1 VTPNQL
7 ERNKELVR
15 RAWAAYDRGDVDG
28 FAACVTADWVE
39 RDADGSMAKLADA
52 SKSMDLQRTAFPDKH
67 TRIDQIIAEGD
78 LVVTR
83 TVTTATH
90 RGEYL
95 GLAPTGKVVTLH
107 EMLINRIEGD
117 RIAESWQLASYGFY
131 KQLTGKDADSG
142 DNMT

>member
-1 VTPNQL
+1 MSTDQL

-39 RDADGSMAKLADA
+39 RDADGSVAKLADA
-52 SKSMDLQRTAFPDKH
+52 RTSMDLQRTAFPDKR

-83 TVTTATH
+83 TLTTATH

-117 RIAESWQLASYGFY
+117 RIAESWQVTSYGFY
-131 KQLTGKDADSG
+131 KQLTGKDAKSG

>member
-1 VTPNQL
+1 MSDGQL
-7 ERNKELVR
+7 ERNKDLVR
-15 RAWAAYDRGDVDG
+15 RAWATYDRGDENG
-28 FAACVTADWVE
+28 FAACVTKDWVE
-39 RDADGSMAKLADA
+39 RDSQGGVASLAEARESMA
-52 SKSMDLQRTAFPDKH
+52 LQRTAFPDKQ
-67 TRIDQIIAEGD
+67 TTIVRIVAEGD
-78 LVVTR
+78 LVVTQ

-117 RIAESWQLASYGFY
+117 RIAESWQLTSYGFY
-131 KQLTGKDADSG
+131 KQLTGKDAKSG

>member
-1 VTPNQL
+1 VSTDQL

-28 FAACVTADWVE
+28 FAACVTAEWVE
-39 RDADGSMAKLADA
+39 RDADGSMAQLADA
-52 SKSMDLQRTAFPDKH
+52 RKSMDLQRTAFPDKR

-117 RIAESWQLASYGFY
+117 RIAESWQLTSYGFY
-131 KQLTGKDADSG
+131 KQLTGKDAGSG

>member
-1 VTPNQL
+1 MTTDRL

-15 RAWAAYDRGDVDG
+15 RAWAAYDRGDESG

-39 RDADGSMAKLADA
+39 HAPAGGRSVLAEA
-52 SKSMDLQRTAFPDKH
+52 LETAALHRTAFPDKQ
-67 TRIDQIIAEGD
+67 TRIEQIVAEGD

-95 GLAPTGKVVTLH
+95 GLAPTGKRVTLY
-107 EMLINRIEGD
+107 EILINRIDGD
-117 RIAESWQLASYGFY
+117 RIAESWENSTGGFY
-131 KQLTGKDADSG
+131 KQLTGKDPNSG
-142 DNMT
+142 DNMV